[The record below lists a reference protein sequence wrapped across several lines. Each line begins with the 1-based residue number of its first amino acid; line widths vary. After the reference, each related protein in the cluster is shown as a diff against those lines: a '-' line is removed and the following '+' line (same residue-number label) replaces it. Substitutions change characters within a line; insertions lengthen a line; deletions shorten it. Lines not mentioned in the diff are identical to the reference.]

1 MLRRALIIDEMA
13 ASRLVLKA
21 KLNAACYDVRCA
33 ADLPAALTLARQSLP
48 DFVLISAALLYRS
61 GLSACETLRSLAGAA
76 GLPVLALLRD
86 GEARLRLNALLAGAS
101 DVLPFESEGALLLAQ
116 IRSLLRR
123 HSGHPDTTSA
133 EARMPGFYE
142 PAASVTAH
150 IGLLAPHPGLAAR
163 WRSLLQPLMGEAELQ
178 VLSPSQL
185 LQMDGPAPDAILLS
199 GEPEDHGSG
208 LILLADLQ
216 ARQSST
222 PLAWVAPRSGG
233 HSPAAALDLGA
244 DCVLPCDFS
253 PAEAATRLRRMIL
266 RRRQASEQTALLRNG
281 LKLAL
286 TDPLTGL
293 SNRRHALPTLTR
305 MLSQARLRGQS
316 CAVML
321 LDLDH
326 FKTVNDTWGHP
337 AGDAVLTEVARRLRA
352 GCDSAD
358 LIARYGGEEFLL
370 ASPIASADAAL
381 RCAENLRRSLSLN
394 PISLGAKAARIQVT
408 ASIGLVLS
416 PAAPCN
422 PDELLHRADQALLQA
437 KRHGRDQ
444 IRLAGPLTAGA
455 SLAGF

>member
-1 MLRRALIIDEMA
+1 MLRRALIIDESA

-21 KLNAACYDVRCA
+21 KLNAACYEVRCA

-76 GLPVLALLRD
+76 GLPVLALLR
-86 GEARLRLNALLAGAS
+86 ESSAKLRLDALLAGAS
-101 DVLPFESEGALLLAQ
+101 DVLPFDSEGPLLLAQ

-123 HSGHPDTTSA
+123 QTSLPDTAPDT
-133 EARMPGFYE
+133 RVPGFYE
-142 PAASVTAH
+142 AAARPAAH
-150 IGLLAPHPGLAAR
+150 IGLLAPNSGIAAR
-163 WRSLLQPLMGEAELQ
+163 WRSLLHPLMGEADLQ
-178 VLSPSQL
+178 MLSPSQVL
-185 LQMDGPAPDAILLS
+185 HLDGPAPDAILLS
-199 GEPEDHGSG
+199 GDPDDPSSG
-208 LILLADLQ
+208 LNLLADLQ
-216 ARQSST
+216 ARQSGT
-222 PLAWVAPRSGG
+222 PLAWVAPRIGS
-233 HSPAAALDLGA
+233 HSKAAALDLGA

-253 PAEAATRLRRMIL
+253 PAEAATRLRRMIQ
-266 RRRQASEQTALLRNG
+266 RRRQASEQTALLQNG
-281 LKLAL
+281 LKLSL

-293 SNRRHALPTLTR
+293 SNRRHALPTLVR

-316 CAVML
+316 CAIML

-326 FKTVNDTWGHP
+326 FKSVNDTWGHP

-352 GCDSAD
+352 GCNSAD

-370 ASPIASADAAL
+370 ASPIASADSAL
-381 RCAENLRRSLSLN
+381 RGAENLRRALSLN
-394 PISLGAKAARIQVT
+394 PISLGPKAARIQVT

-422 PDELLHRADQALLQA
+422 PEDLLHRADQALLQA

-444 IRLAGPLTAGA
+444 IRLAGPLAA
-455 SLAGF
+455 